1 MVNWRAELDI
11 KSCETFEQRLL
22 QGNSGQSPGLS
33 LCLRREMEKCQELRP
48 VVLKDGIL
56 WLEGMPGDFV
66 KDCLSFSR
74 KDIVLVQDM
83 RHKLLVFSN
92 EGKCETAKF
101 RDLNK
106 KEKTKGIEFDI
117 IYYESEECTKGC
129 NFQDTSFPVSFRVQ
143 CNSKR
148 YQMSCSKSKSIEFLE
163 QNTPDEETV
172 DGSKRN
178 IIFYMSDKGQFSTF
192 ESDFARGYWLC
203 TEFENGLY
211 KLALKK
217 VTASGDIDEEKHLTL
232 QESPG
237 KYNGRSRQASL
248 PKTS

>member
-1 MVNWRAELDI
+1 
-11 KSCETFEQRLL
+11 
-22 QGNSGQSPGLS
+22 
-33 LCLRREMEKCQELRP
+33 MEKCQELRP
-48 VVLKDGIL
+48 VELKDGIL

-66 KDCLSFSR
+66 EDCLSFSR
-74 KDIVLVQDM
+74 KDTVLVQDK

-92 EGKCETAKF
+92 EEKCETAEF

-117 IYYESEECTKGC
+117 IYYESTECTKGC
-129 NFQDTSFPVSFRVQ
+129 NFRDTSFPVSFIVQ

-163 QNTPDEETV
+163 QNTSDEETV
-172 DGSKRN
+172 DGNKRN
-178 IIFYMSDKGQFSTF
+178 IIFYRNYLGQFSMF
-192 ESDFARGYWLC
+192 ESDFARDYWLC

-217 VTASGDIDEEKHLTL
+217 VTTSGDIDEETHLEL
-232 QESPG
+232 SPSLG
-237 KYNGRSRQASL
+237 KKNTSRSRQASL